1 MVKIHGDWCGPNW
14 TQGRNVPANTPGI
27 DFKAPCQDKLD
38 CGCRTHDQD
47 CAHPLGCSKKGD
59 AKLVSIALK
68 EALNPINILFNP
80 AYADRAAFVA
90 AGIQVQIPFR
100 KR

>member
-1 MVKIHGDWCGPNW
+1 
-14 TQGRNVPANTPGI
+14 
-27 DFKAPCQDKLD
+27 
-38 CGCRTHDQD
+38 
-47 CAHPLGCSKKGD
+47 
-59 AKLVSIALK
+59 LK

>member
-1 MVKIHGDWCGPNW
+1 MATGAVPIGP
-14 TQGRNVPANTPGI
+14 RAKMYRRI
-27 DFKAPCQDKLD
+27 PCDDPLD
-38 CGCRTHDQD
+38 CGCRAHDQD

-80 AYADRAAFVA
+80 KYADRAAFVA